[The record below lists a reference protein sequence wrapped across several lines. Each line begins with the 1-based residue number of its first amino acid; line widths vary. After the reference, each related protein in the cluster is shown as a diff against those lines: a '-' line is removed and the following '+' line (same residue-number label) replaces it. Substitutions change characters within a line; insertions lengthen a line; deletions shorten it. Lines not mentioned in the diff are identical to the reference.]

1 MSIKTRLERGRG
13 RRRRREGAIGL
24 IMALHDVIRRLA
36 GLTELRDSALQAY
49 PQTPCLGFQC
59 VFSLREK
66 ERGRKLWR
74 LTSVRST

>member
-1 MSIKTRLERGRG
+1 MPIKTRLERGRG

-49 PQTPCLGFQC
+49 PQTPCLGFQR
-59 VFSLREK
+59 VFFSEGEEK
-66 ERGRKLWR
+66 
-74 LTSVRST
+74 RSKTMAAH